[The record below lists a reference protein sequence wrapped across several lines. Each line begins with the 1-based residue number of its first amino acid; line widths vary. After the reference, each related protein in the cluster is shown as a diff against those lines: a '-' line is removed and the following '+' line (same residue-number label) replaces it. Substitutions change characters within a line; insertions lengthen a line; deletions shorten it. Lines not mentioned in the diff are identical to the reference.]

1 MNVKVKNMN
10 SLKHSDTT
18 STRMEKSRII
28 YYIILLSFIA
38 YIFYPRD
45 NCEKFKQ
52 EYKDIALDMQIQ
64 KISKPQNHMKT
75 EGFDTK
81 MSYIRWEDRGTLFL
95 NNHEKLIIG
104 RRIVKVKG
112 DSLFRI
118 YRNDSIISTFY
129 YECGR

>member
-1 MNVKVKNMN
+1 
-10 SLKHSDTT
+10 
-18 STRMEKSRII
+18 MEKSRII

-45 NCEKFKQ
+45 TCKIAQQKYANLMLDIEIKKVSKLQRVMEVEGLDKQNKYIKWVDIGSILFNNNEK
-52 EYKDIALDMQIQ
+52 I
-64 KISKPQNHMKT
+64 T
-75 EGFDTK
+75 
-81 MSYIRWEDRGTLFL
+81 
-95 NNHEKLIIG
+95 IG
-104 RRIVKVKG
+104 SHIVKEKG